1 MLVLSLFSLLFAI
14 AVAQAQVASQTPA
27 TRNATYY
34 SNDPSFVYIQSCVPD
49 NPSDCQGAWWT
60 EYDPKY
66 GNGRVKVTGDP
77 SVLFRNGQSVFSFT
91 FEGTGFYVYQWVNK
105 TSAAQTRVLDGKSED
120 MNFVEGTNWPYPV
133 NDEATLTMTWSQT
146 GLAPGKHTIELKH
159 NKVPE
164 YEGFLVLDHIVV
176 EDLLQD
182 LPSKPNKGRI
192 IGGSVG
198 GAILLLAIIG
208 LYFLYRREQANRARR
223 KAEAK
228 LASLRDNGPSAE
240 IQASEKLYAEA
251 KKEEL
256 QMQPLGKSKAQDSL
270 SRSDSPV

>member
-1 MLVLSLFSLLFAI
+1 
-14 AVAQAQVASQTPA
+14 
-27 TRNATYY
+27 
-34 SNDPSFVYIQSCVPD
+34 
-49 NPSDCQGAWWT
+49 
-60 EYDPKY
+60 
-66 GNGRVKVTGDP
+66 
-77 SVLFRNGQSVFSFT
+77 
-91 FEGTGFYVYQWVNK
+91 
-105 TSAAQTRVLDGKSED
+105 
-120 MNFVEGTNWPYPV
+120 
-133 NDEATLTMTWSQT
+133 
-146 GLAPGKHTIELKH
+146 H

-176 EDLLQD
+176 ENLLQD

-192 IGGSVG
+192 IGGSVA